1 MAITAQ
7 GVSPIFNNNLR
18 NWRTD
23 LYEQQKNLLPM
34 LTISPA
40 RRQKNWPILTTNL
53 AGPCCGKMLRNLLE
67 FATNVLLKLV
77 SIVNCSN
84 TRNIHSEGTDLSKC
98 FKQIWC
104 AEKYTHDTCVY
115 QVFHPSTCNY
125 DRRSQYSITSALRRP
140 NTCVFWF
147 QIHHCCF
154 TKEKLLLE
162 KTAKKQ
168 PRRWI

>member
-1 MAITAQ
+1 
-7 GVSPIFNNNLR
+7 
-18 NWRTD
+18 
-23 LYEQQKNLLPM
+23 
-34 LTISPA
+34 
-40 RRQKNWPILTTNL
+40 
-53 AGPCCGKMLRNLLE
+53 MLRNLLE

-104 AEKYTHDTCVY
+104 AEKYTCDTCVY

-162 KTAKKQ
+162 KTQGRFLIVLQLKTLPLPGGLHLLKNDDTILMGKTNKHPYLESPFGELTTQ
-168 PRRWI
+168 TLIHRGL